1 MAFQIEGKEMY
12 PIFVFVKCCWSIH
25 SRVVRLGSVRTAN
38 REKPLSH
45 KLCGNTTSLCR
56 CPTSSVSI

>member
-25 SRVVRLGSVRTAN
+25 SRVVRLGKHAHRKQRKATRTPALQFHV
-38 REKPLSH
+38 KFMHIP
-45 KLCGNTTSLCR
+45 C
-56 CPTSSVSI
+56 